1 MLMGVLAAEFDAFRW
16 LVLPAMIFAARVV
29 DVTLGTV
36 RVIFISRGM
45 KYLAPILAF
54 CEIMIWLL
62 AIGQIMTNLKNPAC
76 YVAYAGGFATGNF
89 VGICVAEKLSLG
101 LALIRIIT
109 QRDAQPLVERLQAEH
124 YGVTSLDGH
133 GARGPVK
140 VIFTIVPR
148 REVPRVVEIIRS
160 FNPNAFYTVGDV
172 TSVAS
177 GQFPPRRLWHD
188 TPFLRVFRPFRKGK

>member
-1 MLMGVLAAEFDAFRW
+1 
-16 LVLPAMIFAARVV
+16 
-29 DVTLGTV
+29 
-36 RVIFISRGM
+36 
-45 KYLAPILAF
+45 
-54 CEIMIWLL
+54 
-62 AIGQIMTNLKNPAC
+62 
-76 YVAYAGGFATGNF
+76 
-89 VGICVAEKLSLG
+89 
-101 LALIRIIT
+101 
-109 QRDAQPLVERLQAEH
+109 
-124 YGVTSLDGH
+124 VTSLDGH